1 MDERVSPA
9 RGISSFAS
17 HPPAG
22 GTVTLPAPH
31 QFLPMRG
38 GTGRAIRAEAP
49 HFLCPARERKALSCC
64 FSISPSCGVFELGLA
79 GEVVGAS
86 EEGER
91 LGAALDHLPHP
102 PASRPGPPRPS
113 PCLQTSGQRA
123 LLAAAHVH
131 IGTGAQERGP
141 CVFYH
146 YHSYQRHFYVLC
158 AKYLT

>member
-1 MDERVSPA
+1 MEERGSPA
-9 RGISSFAS
+9 RGISSLAG

-22 GTVTLPAPH
+22 GTVTPPAPPLSVPSH
-31 QFLPMRG
+31 ERRD
-38 GTGRAIRAEAP
+38 RAIRAEAP
-49 HFLCPARERKALSCC
+49 HFLCPAREWKAPSCC
-64 FSISPSCGVFELGLA
+64 LSTSPSRGVFELGLA

-91 LGAALDHLPHP
+91 LGAATDHLAHP
-102 PASRPGPPRPS
+102 R
-113 PCLQTSGQRA
+113 
-123 LLAAAHVH
+123 
-131 IGTGAQERGP
+131 P